1 MAAEESAGAGG
12 ASGADEVAAP
22 TGSGEPTGSGQA
34 EEPGEPGEPGGKKGG
49 SESMLTVVIALVAN
63 ALIAVAKSIVAV
75 ITGSASMVAEAA
87 HSWADAGN
95 EIFLLIAER
104 RAAQPRDASHPF
116 GYGREAY
123 VWSMFAAFGLFGAGA
138 VVSVWH
144 GITALGHEEPETEY
158 FWAYAVLAIAFVLET
173 VSFVQATRQTR
184 AEARRL
190 GLRPLKFIAN
200 TSNPTLRAVFAEDAA
215 ALVGLLIA
223 GLGIFLHQITGN
235 AVYDAIGSILVGLLL
250 GVVAIF
256 LIGRNRDF
264 LVGQAVRPEL
274 WRRAYDDLHDSGEVE
289 RVTFLHLEFVGPG
302 RVFLVAAVDLTG
314 DDTEGL
320 VAGRLAELGRRVER
334 NDSIERAMITL
345 SRSDAPELD
354 LGDGPLSHG
363 GRMSADPA

>member
-1 MAAEESAGAGG
+1 VASHDADHDADHGDDHEARQSDEQGGGGGESL
-12 ASGADEVAAP
+12 
-22 TGSGEPTGSGQA
+22 
-34 EEPGEPGEPGGKKGG
+34 
-49 SESMLTVVIALVAN
+49 LTVIIALVAN
-63 ALIAVAKSIVAV
+63 ALIALAKSVVAV

-95 EIFLLIAER
+95 EVFLILAER
-104 RAAQPRDASHPF
+104 KAAQPRDARHPF

-144 GITALGHEEPETEY
+144 GISVLGHEEEETSY
-158 FWAYAVLAIAFVLET
+158 TWAYAVLAIAFVLES

-184 AEARRL
+184 AEAKRR

-223 GLGIFLHQITGN
+223 GLGIFLHQVTGQ
-235 AVYDAIGSILVGLLL
+235 AVWDAVGSILVGLLL

-256 LIGRNRDF
+256 LIRRNRDF
-264 LVGQAVRPEL
+264 LVGEAVSAEV
-274 WRRAYDDLHDSGEVE
+274 WRRALDELNESPEVE

-302 RVFLVAAVDLTG
+302 KVFLVAAVDLVG
-314 DDTEGL
+314 DETEAK
-320 VAGRLAELGRRVER
+320 VADRLTALGHA
-334 NDSIERAMITL
+334 IEEHQVVARAVITL
-345 SRSDAPELD
+345 SSPDALTIDPDSIGTSATGTPAGAMSSD
-354 LGDGPLSHG
+354 
-363 GRMSADPA
+363 GRTP

>member
-1 MAAEESAGAGG
+1 MADTASGTAGAPGQGG
-12 ASGADEVAAP
+12 APAKEQ
-22 TGSGEPTGSGQA
+22 GQS
-34 EEPGEPGEPGGKKGG
+34 
-49 SESMLTVVIALVAN
+49 SESLLTVLIALAAN
-63 ALIAVAKSIVAV
+63 TLIAIAKSVVAV

-95 EIFLLIAER
+95 EIFLLTAEK
-104 RAAQPRDASHPF
+104 RAGKPRDATHPF

-144 GITALGHEEPETEY
+144 GVSVLGHEEPETSY
-158 FWAYAVLAIAFVLET
+158 TWAYAVLAIAFVLES
-173 VSFVQATRQTR
+173 VSFVQATRQAR
-184 AEARRL
+184 SEAKAR
-190 GLRPLKFIAN
+190 GLRPLKFIAD

-215 ALVGLLIA
+215 ALIGLVIA
-223 GLGIFLHQITGN
+223 GLGIVLHQVTGN
-235 AVYDAIGSILVGLLL
+235 AMWDAIGSILVGLLL

-274 WRRAYDDLHDSGEVE
+274 WRRAFDDLSGSEDVE

-314 DDTEGL
+314 DDSESQ
-320 VAGRLAELGRRVER
+320 VAVRLAELGRRIEER
-334 NDSIERAMITL
+334 ELVERAMITL
-345 SRSDAPELD
+345 SRPDAATLD
-354 LGDGPLSHG
+354 PDEAATPATRPAG
-363 GRMSADPA
+363 GRMS

>member
-1 MAAEESAGAGG
+1 VASHDADHDEDHEAGQ
-12 ASGADEVAAP
+12 ADEQ
-22 TGSGEPTGSGQA
+22 GGGGGESL
-34 EEPGEPGEPGGKKGG
+34 
-49 SESMLTVVIALVAN
+49 LTVIIALVAN
-63 ALIAVAKSIVAV
+63 ALIALAKSVVAV

-95 EIFLLIAER
+95 EVFLILAER
-104 RAAQPRDASHPF
+104 KAAQPRDARHPF

-144 GITALGHEEPETEY
+144 GISVLGHEEEETSY
-158 FWAYAVLAIAFVLET
+158 TWAYAVLAIAFVLES

-184 AEARRL
+184 AEAKRR

-223 GLGIFLHQITGN
+223 GLGIFLHQVTGQ
-235 AVYDAIGSILVGLLL
+235 AVWDAIGSILVGLLL

-256 LIGRNRDF
+256 LIRRNRDF
-264 LVGQAVRPEL
+264 LVGEAVSAEV
-274 WRRAYDDLHDSGEVE
+274 WRRALDELNESPEVE

-302 RVFLVAAVDLTG
+302 KVFLVAAVDLVG
-314 DDTEGL
+314 DETEAK
-320 VAGRLAELGRRVER
+320 VADRLTALGHA
-334 NDSIERAMITL
+334 IEEHQVVARAVITL
-345 SRSDAPELD
+345 SSPDALTIDPDSIGTSATGTAAGAMSSD
-354 LGDGPLSHG
+354 
-363 GRMSADPA
+363 GRTS

>member
-1 MAAEESAGAGG
+1 MADTAEQKQDHEQ
-12 ASGADEVAAP
+12 
-22 TGSGEPTGSGQA
+22 GQQ
-34 EEPGEPGEPGGKKGG
+34 
-49 SESMLTVVIALVAN
+49 SESVLTVIIALAAN
-63 ALIAVAKSIVAV
+63 TLIAIAKSVVAL

-104 RAAQPRDASHPF
+104 RAGQPRDGTHPF

-144 GITALGHEEPETEY
+144 GISVLGHEEPETSY
-158 FWAYAVLAIAFVLET
+158 FWAYAVLAIAFVLES
-173 VSFVQATRQTR
+173 VSFFQASKQTR
-184 AEARRL
+184 AEARTR

-215 ALVGLLIA
+215 ALVGLVIA
-223 GLGIFLHQITGN
+223 GLGIFLHQVTGN
-235 AVYDAIGSILVGLLL
+235 AVWDAIGSILVGLLL

-256 LIGRNRDF
+256 LIGRNRDY

-274 WRRAYDDLHDSGEVE
+274 WRQAFDDLSGSDEVE

-302 RVFLVAAVDLTG
+302 KVFLVAAVDLTG
-314 DDTEGL
+314 DDTEAK
-320 VAGRLAELGRRVER
+320 VATRLAELGHRIEEHELVEL
-334 NDSIERAMITL
+334 AMITL
-345 SRSDAPELD
+345 SRTDAPTLV
-354 LGDGPLSHG
+354 P
-363 GRMSADPA
+363 

>member
-1 MAAEESAGAGG
+1 MADTAEQKQDHEQ
-12 ASGADEVAAP
+12 
-22 TGSGEPTGSGQA
+22 GQQ
-34 EEPGEPGEPGGKKGG
+34 
-49 SESMLTVVIALVAN
+49 SESVLTVIIALAAN
-63 ALIAVAKSIVAV
+63 TLIAIAKSVVAL

-104 RAAQPRDASHPF
+104 RAAQPRDGTHPF

-144 GITALGHEEPETEY
+144 GISVLGHEEPETSY
-158 FWAYAVLAIAFVLET
+158 FWAYAVLAIAFVLES
-173 VSFVQATRQTR
+173 VSFFQASKQTR
-184 AEARRL
+184 AEARTR

-215 ALVGLLIA
+215 ALVGLVIA
-223 GLGIFLHQITGN
+223 GLGIFLHQVTGN
-235 AVYDAIGSILVGLLL
+235 AVWDAIGSILVGLLL

-274 WRRAYDDLHDSGEVE
+274 WRQAFDDLSGSDEVE

-302 RVFLVAAVDLTG
+302 KVFLVAAVDLTG
-314 DDTEGL
+314 DDTEAK
-320 VAGRLAELGRRVER
+320 VAARLAELGHRIEEHELVEL
-334 NDSIERAMITL
+334 AMITL
-345 SRSDAPELD
+345 SRTDAPTLV
-354 LGDGPLSHG
+354 P
-363 GRMSADPA
+363 

>member
-1 MAAEESAGAGG
+1 VASHDADHDEDHEAGQ
-12 ASGADEVAAP
+12 ADEQ
-22 TGSGEPTGSGQA
+22 GGGGGESL
-34 EEPGEPGEPGGKKGG
+34 
-49 SESMLTVVIALVAN
+49 LTVIIALVAN
-63 ALIAVAKSIVAV
+63 ALIALAKSVVAV

-95 EIFLLIAER
+95 EVFLILAER
-104 RAAQPRDASHPF
+104 KAAQPRDARHPF

-144 GITALGHEEPETEY
+144 GISVLGHEEPETSY
-158 FWAYAVLAIAFVLET
+158 TWAYAVLAIAFVLES

-184 AEARRL
+184 SEAKAR

-223 GLGIFLHQITGN
+223 GIGIFLHQVTGN
-235 AVYDAIGSILVGLLL
+235 AVWDAVGSILVGLLL

-256 LIGRNRDF
+256 LIGRNRDY

-274 WRRAYDDLHDSGEVE
+274 WRQAYDELTGSDEVE

-314 DDTEGL
+314 DDTESR
-320 VAGRLAELGRRVER
+320 VAGRLAELGRLIEER
-334 NDSIERAMITL
+334 ELVERAMITL
-345 SRSDAPELD
+345 SRSDAPTLD
-354 LGDGPLSHG
+354 PDESATPATRPAG
-363 GRMSADPA
+363 GRMS

>member
-1 MAAEESAGAGG
+1 MADTAEQKQDHEQ
-12 ASGADEVAAP
+12 
-22 TGSGEPTGSGQA
+22 GQQ
-34 EEPGEPGEPGGKKGG
+34 
-49 SESMLTVVIALVAN
+49 SESVLTVIIALAAN
-63 ALIAVAKSIVAV
+63 TLIAIAKSVVAL

-104 RAAQPRDASHPF
+104 RAGQPRDGTHPF

-144 GITALGHEEPETEY
+144 GISVLGHEEPETSY
-158 FWAYAVLAIAFVLET
+158 FWAYAVLAIAFVLES
-173 VSFVQATRQTR
+173 VSFFQASKQTR
-184 AEARRL
+184 AEARTR

-215 ALVGLLIA
+215 ALVGLVIA
-223 GLGIFLHQITGN
+223 GLGIFLHQVTGN
-235 AVYDAIGSILVGLLL
+235 AVWDAIGSILVGLLL

-274 WRRAYDDLHDSGEVE
+274 WRQAFDDLSGSDEVE

-302 RVFLVAAVDLTG
+302 KVFLVAAVDLTG
-314 DDTEGL
+314 DDTEAK
-320 VAGRLAELGRRVER
+320 VAARLAELGHRIEEHELVEL
-334 NDSIERAMITL
+334 AMITL
-345 SRSDAPELD
+345 SRTDAPTLV
-354 LGDGPLSHG
+354 P
-363 GRMSADPA
+363 

>member
-1 MAAEESAGAGG
+1 MAETAENEQ
-12 ASGADEVAAP
+12 
-22 TGSGEPTGSGQA
+22 GQ
-34 EEPGEPGEPGGKKGG
+34 K
-49 SESMLTVVIALVAN
+49 SESLLTVLIALAMN
-63 ALIAVAKSIVAV
+63 ALIALAKSVVAV

-95 EIFLLIAER
+95 EIFLLMAER
-104 RAAQPRDASHPF
+104 RAGQPRDATHPF

-144 GITALGHEEPETEY
+144 GISVLGHEEPETSY
-158 FWAYAVLAIAFVLET
+158 TWAYAVLAIAFVLES
-173 VSFVQATRQTR
+173 VSFFQATRQTR
-184 AEARRL
+184 AEARRR

-215 ALVGLLIA
+215 ALVGLVIA
-223 GLGIFLHQITGN
+223 GVGIALHQITGN
-235 AVYDAIGSILVGLLL
+235 AVWDAIGSILVGLLL

-256 LIGRNRDF
+256 LIGRNRDY

-274 WRRAYDDLHDSGEVE
+274 WRQAFDDLSGSDEVE

-314 DDTEGL
+314 DDPEAK
-320 VAGRLAELGRRVER
+320 VADRLAALGHRIEEHELVEL
-334 NDSIERAMITL
+334 AMITL
-345 SRSDAPELD
+345 SKTDAPTLM
-354 LGDGPLSHG
+354 P
-363 GRMSADPA
+363 

>member
-1 MAAEESAGAGG
+1 
-12 ASGADEVAAP
+12 
-22 TGSGEPTGSGQA
+22 
-34 EEPGEPGEPGGKKGG
+34 
-49 SESMLTVVIALVAN
+49 ML
-63 ALIAVAKSIVAV
+63 AV
-75 ITGSASMVAEAA
+75 
-87 HSWADAGN
+87 
-95 EIFLLIAER
+95 
-104 RAAQPRDASHPF
+104 
-116 GYGREAY
+116 
-123 VWSMFAAFGLFGAGA
+123 
-138 VVSVWH
+138 
-144 GITALGHEEPETEY
+144 
-158 FWAYAVLAIAFVLET
+158 AFVLES
-173 VSFVQATRQTR
+173 VSFIQATRQTR
-184 AEARRL
+184 AEARQR
-190 GLRPLKFIAN
+190 GLPPLKFIVR

-215 ALVGLLIA
+215 ALIGLLIA
-223 GLGIFLHQITGN
+223 AVGIYLHQVTGN

>member
-1 MAAEESAGAGG
+1 MAEK
-12 ASGADEVAAP
+12 ADNEQ
-22 TGSGEPTGSGQA
+22 GQ
-34 EEPGEPGEPGGKKGG
+34 K
-49 SESMLTVVIALVAN
+49 SESLLTVLVALAMN
-63 ALIAVAKSIVAV
+63 ALIALAKSVVAV

-95 EIFLLIAER
+95 EIFLLVAER
-104 RAAQPRDASHPF
+104 RAGQPRDATHPF

-144 GITALGHEEPETEY
+144 GISVLGHEEPETSY
-158 FWAYAVLAIAFVLET
+158 TWAYAVLAIAFVLES
-173 VSFVQATRQTR
+173 VSFFQATRQTR
-184 AEARRL
+184 AEARNR

-215 ALVGLLIA
+215 ALVGLVIA
-223 GLGIFLHQITGN
+223 GVGIALHQITGN
-235 AVYDAIGSILVGLLL
+235 AVWDAIGSILVGLLL

-256 LIGRNRDF
+256 LIGRNRDY

-274 WRRAYDDLHDSGEVE
+274 WRQAFDDLSGSDEVE

-314 DDTEGL
+314 DDPEAK
-320 VAGRLAELGRRVER
+320 VADRLAALGHRIEEHELVEL
-334 NDSIERAMITL
+334 AMITL
-345 SRSDAPELD
+345 SKTDAPTLV
-354 LGDGPLSHG
+354 P
-363 GRMSADPA
+363 

>member
-1 MAAEESAGAGG
+1 MASHDADHDADHDEGHDEGHGDDHAAGQSDEQGGGGGESL
-12 ASGADEVAAP
+12 
-22 TGSGEPTGSGQA
+22 
-34 EEPGEPGEPGGKKGG
+34 
-49 SESMLTVVIALVAN
+49 LTVIIALVAN
-63 ALIAVAKSIVAV
+63 ALIALAKSVVAV

-95 EIFLLIAER
+95 EVFLILAER
-104 RAAQPRDASHPF
+104 KAAQPRDARHPF

-144 GITALGHEEPETEY
+144 GISVLGHEEEETSY
-158 FWAYAVLAIAFVLET
+158 TWAYAVLAIAFVLES

-184 AEARRL
+184 AEAKRR

-223 GLGIFLHQITGN
+223 GLGIFLHQVTGQ
-235 AVYDAIGSILVGLLL
+235 AVWDAIGSILVGLLL

-256 LIGRNRDF
+256 LIRRNRDF
-264 LVGQAVRPEL
+264 LVGEAVSAEV
-274 WRRAYDDLHDSGEVE
+274 WRRALDELNESPEVE

-302 RVFLVAAVDLTG
+302 KVFLVAAVDLVG
-314 DDTEGL
+314 DETEAK
-320 VAGRLAELGRRVER
+320 VADRLTALGHA
-334 NDSIERAMITL
+334 IEEHQVVARAVITL
-345 SRSDAPELD
+345 SSPDALTIEPESIGTSATGTPAGAMSSD
-354 LGDGPLSHG
+354 
-363 GRMSADPA
+363 GRTS

>member
-1 MAAEESAGAGG
+1 MATESDPLLGQNDDKADAGAGG
-12 ASGADEVAAP
+12 G
-22 TGSGEPTGSGQA
+22 GGGESL
-34 EEPGEPGEPGGKKGG
+34 
-49 SESMLTVVIALVAN
+49 LTVVLALVMN
-63 ALIAVAKSIVAV
+63 ALIALAKSVVAV

-104 RAAQPRDASHPF
+104 RARLPRDAAHPF

-144 GITALGHEEPETEY
+144 GISALGHEEPETSY
-158 FWAYAVLAIAFVLET
+158 FWAYAVLAIAFVLES
-173 VSFVQATRQTR
+173 VSFIQATRQTR

-190 GLRPLKFIAN
+190 GLRPLRFISH

-223 GLGIFLHQITGN
+223 ALGIFLHQVTGN

-314 DDTEGL
+314 DETESL
-320 VAGRLAELGRRVER
+320 VAGRLAELGRRLER
-334 NDSIERAMITL
+334 NEVVERAMITL
-345 SRSDAPELD
+345 SRSDARELD
-354 LGDGPLSHG
+354 LGEGPLSHG
-363 GRMSADPA
+363 GRVSSDPP

>member
-1 MAAEESAGAGG
+1 MAEKAENEQ
-12 ASGADEVAAP
+12 
-22 TGSGEPTGSGQA
+22 GQ
-34 EEPGEPGEPGGKKGG
+34 K
-49 SESMLTVVIALVAN
+49 SESLLTVLIALAMN
-63 ALIAVAKSIVAV
+63 ALIALAKSVVAV

-95 EIFLLIAER
+95 EIFLLVAER
-104 RAAQPRDASHPF
+104 RAGQPRDATHPF

-144 GITALGHEEPETEY
+144 GISVLGHEEPETSY
-158 FWAYAVLAIAFVLET
+158 AWAYAVLAIAFVLES
-173 VSFVQATRQTR
+173 VSFFQATRQTR
-184 AEARRL
+184 AEARTR

-215 ALVGLLIA
+215 ALVGLVIA
-223 GLGIFLHQITGN
+223 GVGIALHQITGN
-235 AVYDAIGSILVGLLL
+235 AVWDAIGSILVGLLL

-256 LIGRNRDF
+256 LIGRNRDY

-274 WRRAYDDLHDSGEVE
+274 WRQAFDDLSGSDEVE

-314 DDTEGL
+314 DDPEAK
-320 VAGRLAELGRRVER
+320 VADRLAALGHRIEEHELVEL
-334 NDSIERAMITL
+334 AMITL
-345 SRSDAPELD
+345 SKTDAPTLV
-354 LGDGPLSHG
+354 P
-363 GRMSADPA
+363 

>member
-1 MAAEESAGAGG
+1 MDAEQKDPS
-12 ASGADEVAAP
+12 
-22 TGSGEPTGSGQA
+22 SGQSD
-34 EEPGEPGEPGGKKGG
+34 ESEGGGE
-49 SESMLTVVIALVAN
+49 SLLTVIIALVMN
-63 ALIAVAKSIVAV
+63 ALIALAKSVVAV

-104 RAAQPRDASHPF
+104 RAGQKRDATHPF

-144 GITALGHEEPETEY
+144 GISVLGHEEPETSY
-158 FWAYAVLAIAFVLET
+158 AWAYAVLVIAFVLES

-184 AEARRL
+184 SEARAL
-190 GLRPLKFIAN
+190 GLPPLRFIAS

-223 GLGIFLHQITGN
+223 GLGIFLHQVTGN
-235 AVYDAIGSILVGLLL
+235 AVWDALGSILVGLLL

-256 LIGRNRDF
+256 LIGRNRDY

-274 WRRAYDDLHDSGEVE
+274 WVRAFDALSESPDVE
-289 RVTFLHLEFVGPG
+289 RITFLHLEFVGPG

-314 DDTEGL
+314 DDTESKL
-320 VAGRLAELGRRVER
+320 ADRLAKLGHQVEEHDLVEL
-334 NDSIERAMITL
+334 AMITL
-345 SRSDAPELD
+345 SRTDAPSLE
-354 LGDGPLSHG
+354 
-363 GRMSADPA
+363 RPAAA

>member
-1 MAAEESAGAGG
+1 MTTEQ
-12 ASGADEVAAP
+12 SGPARGD
-22 TGSGEPTGSGQA
+22 GERDA
-34 EEPGEPGEPGGKKGG
+34 HPGG
-49 SESMLTVVIALVAN
+49 ESTLTVIVALVAN
-63 ALIAVAKSIVAV
+63 ALIALAKSVVAV

-95 EIFLLIAER
+95 EVFLLIAER
-104 RAAQPRDASHPF
+104 RSAQPRDAEHPF

-144 GITALGHEEPETEY
+144 GISALGHGEPETSY
-158 FWAYAVLAIAFVLET
+158 FWAYVVLAVAFVLES
-173 VSFVQATRQTR
+173 VSFIQATRQTR
-184 AEARRL
+184 AEARQR
-190 GLRPLKFIAN
+190 GLRPLKFIVR

-215 ALVGLLIA
+215 ALIGLLIA
-223 GLGIFLHQITGN
+223 AVGIYLHQVTGN

-264 LVGQAVRPEL
+264 LVGQAAQPEL
-274 WRRAYDDLHDSGEVE
+274 WRAAYDDLSDSGEVE

-314 DDTEGL
+314 DDTETR
-320 VAGRLAELGRRVER
+320 AATRLADLGRRLER
-334 NDSIERAMITL
+334 NELVERAMITL
-345 SRSDAPELD
+345 SRSDAPALEID
-354 LGDGPLSHG
+354 VGPGARG
-363 GRMSADPA
+363 GKVSVDPA

>member
-1 MAAEESAGAGG
+1 MSEIEHGETDATAKTGEHGETAERGGKGEQAGG
-12 ASGADEVAAP
+12 G
-22 TGSGEPTGSGQA
+22 
-34 EEPGEPGEPGGKKGG
+34 
-49 SESMLTVVIALVAN
+49 ESMLTVIIALVAN

-104 RAAQPRDASHPF
+104 RAAKPRDAGHPF

-144 GITALGHEEPETEY
+144 GITALGHEEPETSY
-158 FWAYAVLAIAFVLET
+158 FWAYAVLAIAFILES
-173 VSFVQATRQTR
+173 VSFFQATRQTR

-190 GLRPLKFIAN
+190 GLRPLRFIAN

-215 ALVGLLIA
+215 ALVGLVIA
-223 GLGIFLHQITGN
+223 GLGILLHQITGN

-264 LVGQAVRPEL
+264 LVGETVRPEL
-274 WRRAYDDLHDSGEVE
+274 WRRAYDELHASGEVE
-289 RVTFLHLEFVGPG
+289 RVTFLHLEFVGPSK
-302 RVFLVAAVDLTG
+302 VFLVAAVDLTG
-314 DDTEGL
+314 DDTEAH
-320 VAGRLAELGRRVER
+320 VAGRLTELGRRLER
-334 NDSIERAMITL
+334 SELIERAMITL

-354 LGDGPLSHG
+354 LGDGPLAHG
-363 GRMSADPA
+363 GRVSADPA